1 MIEDK
6 LWNPSLQL
14 AQTTP
19 SPNSDGCRIL
29 DSEAAP
35 KPSGLDNRML
45 ETSDMSGHCTP
56 SLKLEWSDFTRIRFA
71 PDAISMNCF
80 SQAAAAKSQ
89 PAVRPLPE
97 KNCCA
102 DTNTSGCSHRTEQ
115 KNRFHKK
122 LPGTLVSAVL
132 WYCRLRAR
140 PNPSGPLLSLL
151 SC

>member
-1 MIEDK
+1 ME
-6 LWNPSLQL
+6 SYSQL
-14 AQTTP
+14 GQTAP
-19 SPNSDGCRIL
+19 SPNSDGCRNF
-29 DSEAAP
+29 DRVTAP
-35 KPSGLDNRML
+35 KISGHDHRML
-45 ETSDMSGHCTP
+45 ATSDMSGNRTP
-56 SLKLEWSDFTRIRFA
+56 SLQLECSDCTRITFA

-122 LPGTLVSAVL
+122 LPGTLLSAVL
-132 WYCRLRAR
+132 WYCR
-140 PNPSGPLLSLL
+140 
-151 SC
+151 